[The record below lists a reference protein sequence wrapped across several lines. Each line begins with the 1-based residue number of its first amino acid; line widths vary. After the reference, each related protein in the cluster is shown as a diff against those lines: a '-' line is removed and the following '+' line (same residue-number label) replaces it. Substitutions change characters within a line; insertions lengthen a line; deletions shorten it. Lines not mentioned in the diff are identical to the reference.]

1 MLSNQR
7 RLAFAQ
13 IIITSLIWGSS
24 FVLIRF
30 GLDDIGPL
38 TLAGLRYSLAG
49 TLLLPVLRI
58 QKLHIWEFRDYLGY
72 LALLGFLSFTVGNG
86 AMGLALKYLPST
98 TVSLLTN
105 LTSPIIL
112 VFSLVW
118 LKEIPGPKQYLG
130 LALAFGGMLL
140 FFYPFKI
147 LFSNPGLL
155 ILSVGLFGFAFYSL
169 LGRFV
174 ARTRQVPYLVQTSIP
189 FLVGGGILMII
200 ALRVEGVPVITG
212 RGILILAWMVVF
224 NSIIGYVL
232 YNQALRQL
240 SAVEIDIMLK
250 LTPFF
255 TAISAWLILG
265 ESVSGLQLVA
275 MVVVLAGTLL
285 VQMKPKP
292 DTP

>member
-1 MLSNQR
+1 
-7 RLAFAQ
+7 
-13 IIITSLIWGSS
+13 
-24 FVLIRF
+24 
-30 GLDDIGPL
+30 
-38 TLAGLRYSLAG
+38 
-49 TLLLPVLRI
+49 
-58 QKLHIWEFRDYLGY
+58 
-72 LALLGFLSFTVGNG
+72 
-86 AMGLALKYLPST
+86 MGLALKYLPST